1 MTSKTT
7 STSLSTVRTTLATV
21 VALVIGSVFATVW
34 PTTQL
39 DAQQQQQQR
48 SDYEQRRQELLQRHQ
63 RIDDGNNP
71 LTFKSGG
78 ERSEIILR
86 EIADTLKKMDQRIEI
101 IEKTCVKLNGERRLP
116 YNTEHYR
123 K

>member
-39 DAQQQQQQR
+39 DAQQQQR